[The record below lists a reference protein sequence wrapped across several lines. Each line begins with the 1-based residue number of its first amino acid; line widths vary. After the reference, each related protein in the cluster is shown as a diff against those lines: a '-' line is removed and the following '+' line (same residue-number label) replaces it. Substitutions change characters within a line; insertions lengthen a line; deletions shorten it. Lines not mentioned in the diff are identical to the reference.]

1 MGARTIGFMLAG
13 AVICAALGLAGTARA
28 QSGAPA
34 CITSPAEAALAVPH
48 AAEVLAKQK
57 TLTIVAIGSSSTTGV
72 GASGPERTYPALL
85 QADLQARYPGAEI
98 KVYNRGGNGEDAAE
112 NLWRF
117 ERDVRDLKPDLVLW
131 QVGTNYALRSLGVG
145 RFADPLKK
153 GIDLIRSWGADVV
166 LIDLQYSPWVNL
178 DPDSPAMV
186 ATIASVGREEK
197 VSVFPRYKVMK
208 RWVEQDKVPMSSVII
223 LDGLH
228 LTDWAYACFTKSLA
242 ISLAAGLGTGGSGS
256 KAAAR

>member
-1 MGARTIGFMLAG
+1 MAARTFGFPLGG
-13 AVICAALGLAGTARA
+13 AAMCAALVFTGPAVA
-28 QSGAPA
+28 QQGQPA
-34 CITSPAEAALAVPH
+34 CVTTPAEAALSVPH

-57 TLTIVAIGSSSTTGV
+57 KLTIVAIGSSSTTGV
-72 GASGPERTYPALL
+72 GASSAERTYPAQL
-85 QADLQARYPGAEI
+85 QADLRARYPGADI
-98 KVYNRGGNGEDAAE
+98 TVYNRGGNGEDAPE

-145 RFADPLKK
+145 RFAEPLKQ

-178 DPDSPAMV
+178 DADTPAMV
-186 ATIASVGREEK
+186 ATIATVGREEK

-228 LTDWAYACFTKSLA
+228 LTDWAYACFSKSLA
-242 ISLAAGLGTGGSGS
+242 ISLAAGLGWGGT

>member
-1 MGARTIGFMLAG
+1 MARWTFGLTLGG
-13 AVICAALGLAGTARA
+13 AVLCTALALTGRAQA
-28 QSGAPA
+28 QSGQPA
-34 CITSPAEAALAVPH
+34 CITTPAEAALVVPH

-57 TLTIVAIGSSSTTGV
+57 KLTIVAIGSSSTTGV
-72 GASGPERTYPALL
+72 GASSAERTYPALL

-131 QVGTNYALRSLGVG
+131 QVGTNYALRSFGVG
-145 RFADPLKK
+145 RFAEPLKT
-153 GIDLIRSWGADVV
+153 GIGLIRSWGADVV

-208 RWVEQDKVPMSSVII
+208 RWVEQDKVPLSSVII

-228 LTDWAYACFTKSLA
+228 LTDWAYACFSKSLA
-242 ISLAAGLGTGGSGS
+242 ISLAAGLGPGSP